1 MIETDINKLID
12 FAIAQEHEAYAFYKA
27 ASEKVT
33 NPGVKQLFLE
43 LSQDEQGHANLL
55 EMYRKNKELA
65 KIFKTQVVDYKI
77 TETQDMPTLSINMKP
92 AEAITIA
99 MKREQQAAELYRSLA
114 KIAINNTEKEALE
127 NLANMEMGHKHKLEN
142 AFVEIGY
149 PEVF

>member
-1 MIETDINKLID
+1 MNWTDINKLID
-12 FAIAQEHEAYAFYKA
+12 FAIAQENEAYTFYKA

-43 LSQDEQGHANLL
+43 LAQDENGHANLL
-55 EMYRKNKELA
+55 EMYRKNKSVAEL
-65 KIFKTQVVDYKI
+65 FKVKVIDYKI
-77 TETQDMPTLSINMKP
+77 TETQDMPELSVNMKP
-92 AEAITIA
+92 AEAIAIA
-99 MKREQQAAELYRSLA
+99 MKREQQAAELYTCLA
-114 KIAINNTEKEALE
+114 ANAINSSEKEALG

>member
-1 MIETDINKLID
+1 MNLTDINKLID
-12 FAIAQEHEAYAFYKA
+12 FAIAQEHEAYSFYKT
-27 ASEKVT
+27 ASEKMT

-43 LSQDEQGHANLL
+43 LAQDEKGHANLL
-55 EMYRKNKELA
+55 ERYRQNKAIEEL
-65 KIFKTQVVDYKI
+65 FKAQVIDYKI
-77 TETQDMPTLSINMKP
+77 AETQDMPELSINMKP

-114 KIAINNTEKEALE
+114 NNAINQTEREVLE

-142 AFVEIGY
+142 AFVDIGY